1 MLRRFSVYL
10 LMAAASV
17 LAQVNAAHAQQTVN
31 LSLGYFTPLGADA
44 RVDDDVLTVNRTFLV
59 FDIEEFNGATIG
71 GEWLVPLGEFF
82 EGGAG
87 ISFSR
92 RTVPSVYDE
101 FIDADGTE
109 IDQDLRLRL
118 IPIAFTFRLLPL
130 GQRSALQPYV
140 GAGVA
145 LINWRY
151 SEFGEFADFS
161 SGTPPIVFEDSFVA
175 SGTEA
180 APVAL
185 GGIRFGGETVT
196 AGGEIR
202 YHKANADLD
211 NRFAGRKLDLG
222 GWTYNF
228 TIGVRFGR

>member
-1 MLRRFSVYL
+1 MLRRLSVCL
-10 LMAAASV
+10 LMTAAVV
-17 LAQVNAAHAQQTVN
+17 LAQASAAHAQQTLN
-31 LSLGYFTPLGADA
+31 FSLGYFTLLGPDA
-44 RVDDDVLTVNRTFLV
+44 RVDDDVLNVNRTFLV
-59 FDIEEFNGATIG
+59 FDIDEFNGASIG
-71 GEWLVPLGEFF
+71 GEWLVPLGEYL

-87 ISFSR
+87 VSFSR
-92 RTVPSVYDE
+92 RTVPSVYED

-130 GQRSALQPYV
+130 GQQSAVQPYI
-140 GAGVA
+140 GAGLG

-151 SEFGEFADFS
+151 SEFGEFADF
-161 SGTPPIVFEDSFVA
+161 GAGNPPPIFEDSFVA
-175 SGTEA
+175 SGTKA
-180 APVAL
+180 GPLVL
-185 GGIRFGGETVT
+185 GGIRFGGDTVT
-196 AGGEIR
+196 AGGEVR
-202 YHKANADLD
+202 YQKADADLD

>member
-1 MLRRFSVYL
+1 MLRRLSVC
-10 LMAAASV
+10 LMTAALGTFALV
-17 LAQVNAAHAQQTVN
+17 DAAHAQQTLN
-31 LSLGYFTPLGADA
+31 FSLGYFTPLGPDA

-59 FDIEEFNGATIG
+59 FDIDEFNGASIG
-71 GEWLVPLGEFF
+71 AEWLVPLGDFF

-87 ISFSR
+87 LSFSR
-92 RTVPSVYDE
+92 RTVSSVYAD

-118 IPIAFTFRLLPL
+118 IPIAFTFRVLPL
-130 GQRSALQPYV
+130 GQQSAVQPYF
-140 GAGVA
+140 GAGIG

-151 SEFGEFADFS
+151 SEFGEFADFA

-175 SGTEA
+175 SGTQVG
-180 APVAL
+180 PVVL
-185 GGIRFGGETVT
+185 GGIRFGGESVT

-202 YHKANADLD
+202 YQKADADLD